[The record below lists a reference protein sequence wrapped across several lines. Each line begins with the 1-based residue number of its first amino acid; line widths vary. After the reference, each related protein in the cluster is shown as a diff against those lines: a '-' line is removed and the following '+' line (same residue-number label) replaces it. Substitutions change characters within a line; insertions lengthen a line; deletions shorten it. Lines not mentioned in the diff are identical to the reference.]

1 MDELYDCTDVAVRL
15 SSVLFDAFWSMLSS
29 PNAMARKLDKVRRQS
44 GGSVVSAST
53 AASPADFKDS
63 AVRLEMLQ
71 TLLSNAADTISDS
84 EYTQIVTTCLKASDL
99 YPGFKDCFVIIDHL
113 LRKTRKN
120 CDVNLTP
127 SDMFRHIFIA
137 ACDILTDTTEG
148 LKLLKLV
155 CTPTTTQQPQFR
167 ICRNRFCHALSDR
180 CDYIEMA
187 LETMCDGG
195 SNEEEEEE
203 EEIQEEEE
211 EEIQEVQQINE
222 DTLSMLEAET
232 TPVVSRAPS
241 VASVVP
247 NNNDDAQS
255 VVSKAAS
262 VRSRTAS
269 VISQRHNKS
278 RDDDNVSVI
287 SKASTVRSRM
297 TQTEAP
303 RPPFFEPS

>member
-1 MDELYDCTDVAVRL
+1 MVFVSHTWETMDELYDCTDVAVRL

-137 ACDILTDTTEG
+137 ACEILTDTNEG

-180 CDYIEMA
+180 CDYVEIA
-187 LETMCDGG
+187 LETMC
-195 SNEEEEEE
+195 SNKEEEEEE
-203 EEIQEEEE
+203 DDEEEEVQDQEEE
-211 EEIQEVQQINE
+211 VQDVPQAINE
-222 DTLSMLEAET
+222 DTLSMLEAVT
-232 TPVVSRAPS
+232 TPTVSRIPSVVSAI
-241 VASVVP
+241 
-247 NNNDDAQS
+247 DEDARS

-262 VRSRTAS
+262 VRSRSS
-269 VISQRHNKS
+269 V
-278 RDDDNVSVI
+278 V

-297 TQTEAP
+297 TQTEAL
-303 RPPFFEPS
+303 RPSFFEPS